1 MTYDLNGLFIDVAS
15 PDDPN
20 EISFIKGEILG
31 ILDKSGKWWQARK
44 ADGTTGS
51 VYSLIQ
57 YLAPISSCLQL
68 VAPSNYLEMI

>member
-31 ILDKSGKWWQARK
+31 ILGDKQGKWWEARK

-51 VYSLIQ
+51 AYSLAPL
-57 YLAPISSCLQL
+57 LAVLAHTC
-68 VAPSNYLEMI
+68 N